1 MTPAEIQ
8 QLRQALEQETV
19 LAQRLY
25 EVLAREQQALEQL
38 ASEEIQELTKAKSTL
53 LAEMD
58 QKLSDRQKLIPVHL
72 QSGGLEDFLNKA
84 PEIVS
89 RSLRP
94 LIEGFREWIYRCH
107 RQNEVNGRIIAGSRR
122 SVERSLNLIRG
133 QNPDMVIYNAKGAAR
148 PIGPYRNHATA

>member
-1 MTPAEIQ
+1 MQCDEILDRSNHHLNQ
-8 QLRQALEQETV
+8 HALAHFRPDLTRTILTLHIEENPTKPNAFDLTFVRNATGGLRL
-19 LAQRLY
+19 
-25 EVLAREQQALEQL
+25 
-38 ASEEIQELTKAKSTL
+38 
-53 LAEMD
+53 
-58 QKLSDRQKLIPVHL
+58 LIPAYL

-89 RSLRP
+89 SSLHP

-133 QNPDMVIYNAKGAAR
+133 QNPDIVIYNAKGAAR